1 MGIGRYINK
10 TPLSFLMHTTKWWA
24 LGLVI
29 LCTLFTSTAALLL
42 KAGVMKVDSF
52 LTVFNI
58 MLLGGL
64 ALYAMAAVLLII
76 ALKFGEL
83 SVLYPAVATSF
94 IWVNIF
100 SVILLNEDISFL
112 RWAGAG
118 LIILGVSM
126 IGLGS
131 RTVTKMR
138 SRYL

>member
-1 MGIGRYINK
+1 
-10 TPLSFLMHTTKWWA
+10 MHTTKWWA

-64 ALYAMAAVLLII
+64 ALYVIAAVLLII

-83 SVLYPAVATSF
+83 SVLYPAIATSF

-100 SVILLNEDISFL
+100 SVILLNEDISLL

-118 LIILGVSM
+118 LIILGVSL

-138 SRYL
+138 SRHL